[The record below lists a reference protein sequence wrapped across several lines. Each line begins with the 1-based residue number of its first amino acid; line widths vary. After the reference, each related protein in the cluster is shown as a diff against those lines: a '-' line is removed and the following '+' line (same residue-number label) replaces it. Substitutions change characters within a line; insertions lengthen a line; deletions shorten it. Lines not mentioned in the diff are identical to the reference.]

1 VKRLD
6 VGRELTR
13 FRRQL
18 GLRGSAVKLGKTL
31 LLIFLVV
38 DVAVALLFLPFRE
51 WFLQF
56 ESTVQDL
63 GAVGPAVVV
72 LVYVAAT
79 VLLVPGS
86 ALTIASGTLFG
97 LPVGF
102 LVAFTDANLETLSAF
117 LLARTR
123 LRARVARWAEGNGK
137 FRSLDQAIG
146 HQGFKLVF
154 LSRLSPAFPFAV
166 LNYLLGLTAVRPGA
180 YVLANLLGMLPG
192 AFLYVYLGVAARD
205 VLAGDAYEAAGVYQ
219 QIVKY
224 VGLFATIAV
233 VVMVT
238 QLARKALRAAERT
251 QNGDR
256 MVEGAGS

>member
-1 VKRLD
+1 L
-6 VGRELTR
+6 
-13 FRRQL
+13 
-18 GLRGSAVKLGKTL
+18 KLGKTL
-31 LLIFLVV
+31 LLIFVVV
-38 DVAVALLFLPFRE
+38 DVAVALWFLPFRA

-56 ESTVQDL
+56 ESAVQDL

-79 VLLVPGS
+79 VLLIPGS

-97 LPVGF
+97 LPMGF
-102 LVAFTDANLETLSAF
+102 LVAFTGANLGALSAF
-117 LLARTR
+117 LLARTH
-123 LRARVARWAEGNGK
+123 LRAKVARWAEGNGT
-137 FRSLDQAIG
+137 FRSLDRAIG
-146 HQGFKLVF
+146 HQGFKIVF

-180 YVLANLLGMLPG
+180 YVLANLFGMLPG

-205 VLAGDAYEAAGVYQ
+205 ALAGDLHEAAGVYH

-224 VGLFATIAV
+224 VGLVATVAV

-238 QLARKALRAAERT
+238 RLARKALRAAE
-251 QNGDR
+251 QSESGDP
-256 MVEGAGS
+256 MAEGQAAKSELAAASVVSAEGGGIDSQR

>member
-1 VKRLD
+1 LQ
-6 VGRELTR
+6 
-13 FRRQL
+13 F
-18 GLRGSAVKLGKTL
+18 GKTL
-31 LLIFLVV
+31 LLIFVVV
-38 DVAVALLFLPFRE
+38 DVAVALLFLPFRA

-63 GAVGPAVVV
+63 GAVGPAVMV

-79 VLLVPGS
+79 VLLIPGS

-97 LPVGF
+97 LPMGF
-102 LVAFTDANLETLSAF
+102 LVAFTGANLGALSAF

-123 LRARVARWAEGNGK
+123 LRAKVAHWAEGNEK
-137 FRSLDQAIG
+137 YRSLDRAIG
-146 HQGFKLVF
+146 HRGFKLVF
-154 LSRLSPAFPFAV
+154 LARLSPAFPFAV

-205 VLAGDAYEAAGVYQ
+205 ALGGDVQEAAGVYQ
-219 QIVKY
+219 QVVKY
-224 VGLFATIAV
+224 VGLVATFAV

-238 QLARKALRAAERT
+238 RLGRKALRAAE
-251 QNGDR
+251 QSENGVP
-256 MVEGAGS
+256 MVEGRVATSELPATSVVTPEGGGIDSQR